1 LMNNT
6 KKFALI
12 LFLGFVCILNAQ
24 ETKSQKAEVFDLG
37 KGLKIEMVLIPA
49 GKFQMGALESE
60 KSYSPNEKLH
70 EVTLTKS
77 FYMGKYEVTQE
88 QWELVMKNNPSTE
101 KGHKLPVTDLS
112 WEDTQTFCEK
122 LNTLTKNNFRLP
134 SEAEWEYSCRANTKT
149 SYHFGETLTPA
160 NANYVDSKHGTTIK
174 VGSYKPN
181 DFGLY
186 DMHGNVW
193 EWCNDFFSEYPEGKT
208 IDPKGPENGE
218 FRTIRGG
225 GFDAVTRLRAAF
237 RNFSSPTDQTKSIGF
252 RLALTKGT

>member
-1 LMNNT
+1 MNNT

-88 QWELVMKNNPSTE
+88 QWELVLKNNPSTE
-101 KGHKLPVTDLS
+101 KGHKLPVTDVS

-149 SYHFGETLTPA
+149 SYHLGHSEPEIL
-160 NANYVDSKHGTTIK
+160 I
-174 VGSYKPN
+174 
-181 DFGLY
+181 
-186 DMHGNVW
+186 NVI
-193 EWCNDFFSEYPEGKT
+193 T
-208 IDPKGPENGE
+208 
-218 FRTIRGG
+218 
-225 GFDAVTRLRAAF
+225 
-237 RNFSSPTDQTKSIGF
+237 SIF
-252 RLALTKGT
+252 N